1 MYSLFIVIIALGM
14 IVYRPRIIDVI
25 VISFVGVLTYIS
37 TNVADFNSYRNI
49 YYNIAPGK
57 YYETGYGWY
66 VINNFGRN
74 LGLDYA
80 GLKACLVVI
89 GTLLIM
95 STVRYFLGHNPN
107 MFWGL
112 YLLYPALIDLIQIR
126 FFTALCIVVFAL
138 RFLAG
143 DKLRGIVTYVLLVI
157 VAVSIHTSTGFFLL
171 FALAKYFD
179 KYRKYVYG
187 VITVFLI
194 TSTLFKNFIIQ
205 IIGIFA
211 NTRQMSY
218 VYASNNIASYQ
229 DFIFYVLM
237 LIAFMAISQQAYK
250 IIKNNQQS
258 YSQREIM
265 LAKLASEINL
275 CMLVLIP
282 LLTFSSDFI
291 RVQRISWLLIY
302 LLFTMLAEKN
312 MYFTIG
318 RVNIGSKLMSFTLA
332 LFGYCVMLL
341 HYAPAVVQG
350 FFG

>member
-1 MYSLFIVIIALGM
+1 MYILFIVIIALGM
-14 IVYRPRIIDVI
+14 IIYRPRIIDVI
-25 VISFVGVLTYIS
+25 AISFLGVLTYIS
-37 TNVADFNSYRNI
+37 TNVADFSSYENI

-66 VINNFGRN
+66 VINDLGRN

-80 GLKACLVVI
+80 GLKASLVVI

-95 STVRYFLGHNPN
+95 STVRYFLRCDPN

-126 FFTALCIVVFAL
+126 FFIALCIVVFAL
-138 RFLAG
+138 RFLAH
-143 DKLRGIVTYVLLVI
+143 DNLRDIVIYVLLVI
-157 VAVSIHTSTGFFLL
+157 VAISIHTSTSFFLL
-171 FALAKYFD
+171 FALAKYFE

-187 VITVFLI
+187 IIVIFLI
-194 TSTLFKNFIIQ
+194 TSTLFKNAIIQ

-218 VYASNNIASYQ
+218 VYASNNTASYQ

-237 LIAFMAISQQAYK
+237 LVAFMAISQQIYK
-250 IIKNNQQS
+250 IVKNNKS
-258 YSQREIM
+258 LYDQREIM
-265 LAKLASEINL
+265 LAKLVSEINL

-291 RVQRISWLLIY
+291 RVQRISWILVY

-312 MYFTIG
+312 MYFSVG
-318 RVNIGSKLMSFTLA
+318 RLNIGSKLMSLTLA
-332 LFGYCVMLL
+332 LLGYCIMLL
-341 HYAPAVVQG
+341 HYAPVVVQG